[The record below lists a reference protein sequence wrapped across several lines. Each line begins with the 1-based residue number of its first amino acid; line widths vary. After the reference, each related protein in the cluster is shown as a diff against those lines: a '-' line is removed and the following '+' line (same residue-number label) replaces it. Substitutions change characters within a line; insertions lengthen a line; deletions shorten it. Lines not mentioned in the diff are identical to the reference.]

1 MTRTPDKRDPWEKY
15 GWVMSSIW
23 LVFLIFPLVAALNA
37 PTALV
42 WRIFA
47 IVLLLAF
54 GTVYVRAFIAL
65 GHTLTAE
72 QHRRLGMSRFLIL
85 GALTLATAPIIAWQ
99 SVGLLPFMVAFSS
112 FFFTRRVA
120 LSVIALSLVLT
131 GLGIVLGGPEL
142 SVLPAIVLLVGV
154 STQLVSTLDRHQGE
168 QRELSTQVTL
178 ATERDRVARDVHD
191 VLGHSLTVIAV
202 KAELAERLMDLDPE
216 RAKDELAQIQTL
228 SRQALAEVRTTVGGL
243 RSARLEDELVTA
255 QTVLADAGISCTI
268 RGDSTTVDPRHRT
281 VCAWVLREAVTNVV
295 RHSRATECT
304 VELNSSGVS
313 VTDNGRGLAR
323 SLVNGQGVKGHP
335 GSGHPGSG
343 HPGNGHRVG
352 NGIRGLTERV
362 EAAGGHLEV
371 VGGASGQGTAL
382 KVSL

>member
-1 MTRTPDKRDPWEKY
+1 MKRAADKRDPWEKY

-37 PTALV
+37 PTAWV
-42 WRIFA
+42 WRMVA
-47 IVLLLAF
+47 IALLLGF
-54 GTVYVRAFIAL
+54 GAVYVRAFIAL
-65 GHTLTAE
+65 GHTLTSK
-72 QHRRLGMSRFLIL
+72 QHRHLGVSRFLIL
-85 GALTLATAPIIAWQ
+85 GVLGLATAPIIGWQ
-99 SVGLLPFMVAFSS
+99 AVGVTPFMVAFSS

-120 LSVIALSLVLT
+120 LAVIATCLVLT
-131 GLGIVLGGPEL
+131 SLGIILAGSEL
-142 SVLPAIVLLVGV
+142 WILPGVVLLVGV
-154 STQLVSTLDRHQGE
+154 STQLVSTLDRRAGE
-168 QRELSTQVTL
+168 QHELSTQVTL
-178 ATERDRVARDVHD
+178 AAERDRVARDVHD
-191 VLGHSLTVIAV
+191 VLGHSLTVITV

-243 RSARLEDELVTA
+243 RSARLEDELLTA
-255 QTVLADAGISCTI
+255 QTVLADAGIACTI
-268 RGDSTTVDPRHRT
+268 NGDSTTVDPRHRT

-304 VELNSSGVS
+304 VELSASGVA
-313 VTDNGRGLAR
+313 VTDNGRGLNR
-323 SLVNGQGVKGHP
+323 PLMNGQ
-335 GSGHPGSG
+335 
-343 HPGNGHRVG
+343 PGNSHREG

-362 EAAGGHLEV
+362 EAVGGHLEM